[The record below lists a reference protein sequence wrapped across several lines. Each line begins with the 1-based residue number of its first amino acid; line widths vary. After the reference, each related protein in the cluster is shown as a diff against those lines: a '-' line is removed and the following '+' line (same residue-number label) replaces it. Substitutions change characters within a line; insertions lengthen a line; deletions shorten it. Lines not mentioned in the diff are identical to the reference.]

1 MASSGGGGSFMSLF
15 QAFKKECRRYA
26 KQKRIH
32 VEKEPKIINI
42 GPEAN
47 AERLTANNFAELLP
61 DVDTFIFGADGLMWL
76 REGVI
81 HEASSLINLLIEKK
95 KNIIILTNDTTR
107 TRDEHVD
114 KLVQHRFSS
123 KITKD
128 RLVTPGLV
136 AAEHIENT
144 CSYSGKKV
152 YVVAAE
158 GVEDEL
164 KNRGIEYFGQGEP
177 ATSGPETGVFDTDL
191 GGKREDVCAVIV
203 GFDTKFNFKKM
214 LKAVNY
220 LKNPNCIFLAT
231 NDDATFA
238 VQNSDIVVP
247 DAGAIVA
254 SISKGAAREPIIVG
268 KPSQMAYEFI
278 KKKFDIDEE
287 RTMVICSR
295 ISNDVKFGRLHGM
308 RTLLVLNE
316 AHQMEE
322 LDRLR
327 SGGQL
332 DLLPHYY
339 APSLAEILPQYV

>member
-1 MASSGGGGSFMSLF
+1 M
-15 QAFKKECRRYA
+15 
-26 KQKRIH
+26 
-32 VEKEPKIINI
+32 V
-42 GPEAN
+42 
-47 AERLTANNFAELLP
+47 T
-61 DVDTFIFGADGLMWL
+61 
-76 REGVI
+76 
-81 HEASSLINLLIEKK
+81 
-95 KNIIILTNDTTR
+95 
-107 TRDEHVD
+107 
-114 KLVQHRFSS
+114 LVWDA
-123 KITKD
+123 T
-128 RLVTPGLV
+128 
-136 AAEHIENT
+136 
-144 CSYSGKKV
+144 Y
-152 YVVAAE
+152 Y
-158 GVEDEL
+158 
-164 KNRGIEYFGQGEP
+164 GIEYFGQENGEP
-177 ATSGPETGVFDTDL
+177 ATSGRESAVFDTDL
-191 GGKREDVCAVIV
+191 GVKREDVCAVIV

-254 SISKGAAREPIIVG
+254 SISKGAAREPIVVG
-268 KPSQMAYEFI
+268 KPSQMA
-278 KKKFDIDEE
+278 
-287 RTMVICSR
+287 

-316 AHQMEE
+316 THQMEE